1 VTVIFYVDDIII
13 LLKPQDKAHML
24 SFKDALMRKYAMREI
39 GDI

>member
-1 VTVIFYVDDIII
+1 MDDIII

-24 SFKDALMRKYAMREI
+24 LFKDTLMRKYAIREI